1 MALGITDAPGQEKY
15 KINSFRA
22 SRYCPKEISM
32 TDMTAAEFATELKK
46 HGFRVVGTQIT
57 SDDCSGVAWKPTMRS
72 GRIDRARTLSKVI
85 QKRSEEIARR
95 ARTGVAMPDG
105 SA

>member
-1 MALGITDAPGQEKY
+1 
-15 KINSFRA
+15 
-22 SRYCPKEISM
+22 M
-32 TDMTAAEFATELKK
+32 TDMTAAEFAAELKK

-57 SDDCSGVAWKPTMRS
+57 SDDCPGVAWKPTMRS